1 MATCGTTP
9 SSLMLTYAA
18 TPVHPQDLTPS
29 LSLLSF
35 KPSKT
40 AAFSLCTNLSVRG
53 GERRASKWLDLYPL
67 RQNKNGL
74 PGHML
79 AAASAVEADTDLATD
94 DVEDDTQGGAEGA
107 TATATAAIS
116 TKPKK
121 GKAALPLKRDRVF
134 AFVSVF
140 LLGYLFSFS
149 FFPFCFN
156 VFLLFKMSD

>member
-1 MATCGTTP
+1 
-9 SSLMLTYAA
+9 
-18 TPVHPQDLTPS
+18 
-29 LSLLSF
+29 
-35 KPSKT
+35 
-40 AAFSLCTNLSVRG
+40 
-53 GERRASKWLDLYPL
+53 
-67 RQNKNGL
+67 
-74 PGHML
+74 ML

-140 LLGYLFSFS
+140 LLGYLFSFL